1 MNKLNGHRKH
11 IVKFNALVRREQRA
25 GGNTAPMTAST
36 TIAATMAAA
45 VAATMAAAVA
55 ASPTSNCFWVFLPVE
70 RN

>member
-11 IVKFNALVRREQRA
+11 IVKFNALVRRVQRA

-36 TIAATMAAA
+36 TM
-45 VAATMAAAVA
+45 AATMAAAVA